1 MTLFQ
6 YLEERLAH
14 LEREKKTLEQS
25 LARQEQEFTHL
36 SQQLN
41 QNEYSSSAHPRH
53 PHTDDKAK
61 QVSAS
66 QTRDTHTRMDGK
78 PKQVSARCFTNLRHP
93 HFKSPKR

>member
-25 LARQEQEFTHL
+25 QARQEQEFTHL

-53 PHTDDKAK
+53 PRADDKAK

-66 QTRDTHTRMDGK
+66 QTYVRHLHIDDNAE
-78 PKQVSARCFTNLRHP
+78 QVCVRYITVIRTLLCYVT
-93 HFKSPKR
+93 